1 MEPRY
6 HATLPLQPKGEE
18 KPMQNFYRYY
28 GKLGIAMMLMAS
40 RNITPD
46 QAWKEIDLVQ
56 KKIKLIQKGKYQA
69 KMSTVLYDD
78 LGLSLDYVV
87 FFLDN

>member
-1 MEPRY
+1 
-6 HATLPLQPKGEE
+6 
-18 KPMQNFYRYY
+18 
-28 GKLGIAMMLMAS
+28 MMLMAS

-56 KKIKLIQKGKYQA
+56 KKIKLIQKGKYQS

>member
-1 MEPRY
+1 
-6 HATLPLQPKGEE
+6 
-18 KPMQNFYRYY
+18 MQNFYRYY

-40 RNITPD
+40 RNITPE

-56 KKIKLIQKGKYQA
+56 KKIKLIQKGQYQA